1 MKWGYMSKR
10 SGLGLLKKD
19 VGLQKKYPKKS
30 SIQMRV
36 VLLGNTEILM
46 GNGTMS
52 QAVLLARRLMW
63 MIAIM
68 ILLASMR

>member
-1 MKWGYMSKR
+1 
-10 SGLGLLKKD
+10 
-19 VGLQKKYPKKS
+19 
-30 SIQMRV
+30 
-36 VLLGNTEILM
+36 M